1 MHRSDA
7 HSAGATGRR
16 NAILTV
22 VALTLL
28 GLLLR
33 LLVARQ
39 SVSADE
45 LATDWVVSAHGLG
58 GVVSVV
64 HGNAEITP
72 PLFFVLA
79 WLTTRIGHT
88 PDLLRAPSLIAGTA
102 TIPVVYLIGLRSVGR
117 RAALVAA
124 ALIAFSP
131 FMIFYATEARGY
143 GLMMFLVA
151 LSTLALLRAVDNG
164 GRRWWVLYAACS
176 CGAVYTHYTSVFA
189 LAGQLGWLFIFHPK
203 ARKPALLAN
212 LGAVVGFAPWI
223 TGFLNDVHSPT
234 TKILSALEPF
244 NFHAARQSLEHVAV
258 GYPFIFPTTGLR
270 ALPGDIALVLLAVAV
285 ALTLAG
291 PLARLAGRGP
301 RKPSVEAT
309 HHRVALVVVVALSV
323 PVGEALASFFG
334 THLFGARNL
343 APAWPAFALA
353 LGALMFAEKRTRLA
367 LAAATLATAS
377 YGIGAVKM
385 LDPSFQRLD
394 YDSAARFIDRAAA
407 SGDVVI
413 DRAVV
418 SPGPYTGL
426 ERALKRPRRV
436 FRTGKPQERDHP
448 FNVFDAVVPIAEVN
462 RSAFAAAGDGRVF
475 VLSLLNP
482 PSPGPPAATL
492 NVNIPE
498 RYRSVETRRYPGIVT
513 LLVTV
518 YSSRPK

>member
-7 HSAGATGRR
+7 QGGGAAGRR
-16 NAILTV
+16 TAILAV
-22 VALTLL
+22 AALTLL

-45 LATDWVVSAHGLG
+45 LATDWVVSAHGFG
-58 GVVSVV
+58 GVISVV
-64 HGNAEITP
+64 HSNAEITP

-88 PDLLRAPSLIAGTA
+88 ADLLRAPSLIAGTA

-151 LSTLALLRAVDNG
+151 LSTLALLRAVHDG

-189 LAGQLGWLFIFHPK
+189 LAGQLAWLFVAHPE
-203 ARKPALLAN
+203 ARRPALLAN
-212 LGAVVGFAPWI
+212 AGAVAGFAPWI

-270 ALPGDIALVLLAVAV
+270 AIPGDVALVLLAVAV
-285 ALTLAG
+285 GLA
-291 PLARLAGRGP
+291 AAAVIRAATRRRRLRVSRPGAG
-301 RKPSVEAT
+301 
-309 HHRVALVVVVALSV
+309 VALVVMVALSV

-343 APAWPAFALA
+343 APAWPAFALSLAA
-353 LGALMFAEKRTRLA
+353 LLFAGRRTRLGV
-367 LAAATLATAS
+367 AAAVLAVAS

-385 LDPSFQRLD
+385 LDPNFQRLD

-407 SGDVVI
+407 PGDVVI

-426 ERALKRPRRV
+426 ERSLKRPRRV

-448 FNVFDAVVPIAEVN
+448 FNVYDPVVPIAEVN
-462 RSAFAAAGDGRVF
+462 RSAFAAAQAGRVF

-482 PSPGPPAATL
+482 PSPGPPASTL
-492 NVNIPE
+492 NVSIPA
-498 RYRSVETRRYPGIVT
+498 RFRPVETHRYPGIVT

-518 YSSRPK
+518 YAAPPG